1 MLPAGS
7 SENICRTV
15 TSLFVKRYRCS
26 GYYVYI
32 IIVVHYCR
40 IALQAIRFLFL
51 GNRQENRQ
59 RSMTG
64 FLWQLISMQALQYTK
79 QLETLIY
86 FESSGHIHLPI
97 SFLVALA
104 QAIDKR
110 CLSSNLNHPIWEKE
124 RKEKIMKRLFAIALA
139 LVMVLTFV
147 ACGNNTES
155 VDVASA
161 QNIADL
167 SGAKIAA
174 QAGTFHADAMA
185 QIENVQSS
193 TYPEFA
199 DLLTALK
206 SGAIDGYIAEEP
218 TAIEVCLSDDSLA
231 YLPLVNNDTG
241 FVATDADVG
250 IAVGL
255 KTGSELCEQINAI
268 LAEIP
273 AETRSELM
281 NQMVQMSAGKEVT
294 SLALT
299 SEAPANPTG
308 TLRVAMECAYAPFN
322 WTDMGEASLG
332 AVAISGEGKEN
343 MYANGY
349 DVQIAQYVANKLGM
363 TLEIYAIEWD
373 GLLPALQSGAVDAII
388 AGMSPTAER
397 EEQIDFTNVYY
408 SSNLVVIYKK

>member
-1 MLPAGS
+1 
-7 SENICRTV
+7 
-15 TSLFVKRYRCS
+15 
-26 GYYVYI
+26 
-32 IIVVHYCR
+32 
-40 IALQAIRFLFL
+40 
-51 GNRQENRQ
+51 
-59 RSMTG
+59 
-64 FLWQLISMQALQYTK
+64 
-79 QLETLIY
+79 
-86 FESSGHIHLPI
+86 
-97 SFLVALA
+97 
-104 QAIDKR
+104 
-110 CLSSNLNHPIWEKE
+110 
-124 RKEKIMKRLFAIALA
+124 MKRIITIALA
-139 LVMVLTFV
+139 LVMVLSLA
-147 ACGNNTES
+147 ACGGKA
-155 VDVASA
+155 DAMDIASA
-161 QNIADL
+161 KSIADL

-174 QAGTFHADAMA
+174 QTGTFHADAMA

-206 SGAIDGYIAEEP
+206 SGTIDGYIAEEP
-218 TAIEVCLSDDSLA
+218 TAFEVCMGDESLA

-241 FVATDADVG
+241 FTATDADVG

-255 KTGSELCEQINAI
+255 KTGSELREQINAI

-273 AETRSELM
+273 TETRQELM
-281 NQMVQMSAGKEVT
+281 NQMVQLSAGKEVT

-308 TLRVAMECAYAPFN
+308 TLKVAMECAYAPFN
-322 WTDMGEASLG
+322 WTDIGEASIN

-349 DVQIAQYVANKLGM
+349 DVQIAQYIANKLGM
-363 TLEIYAIEWD
+363 KLEVYSIEWD
-373 GLLPALQSGAVDAII
+373 GLLPALESGAVDAII